1 MPLNE
6 ARKQEMQQEIA
17 ADIETF
23 LKEHPGETFYAFG
36 FDFNASEAE
45 ILLCFNTEEAHAE
58 TLKEYKVGSEDD
70 KRFYESSEQ
79 HATELRFGMGEWKYQ
94 GTNVYYICDEEEKEK
109 ISDDD
114 EDNDYE
120 NAKKAFMDFAYDL
133 LLAVCRTPAYQAIPK
148 TDNFRVVL
156 SEHDEHIVDDTVPRI
171 DRLMA
176 DIAKYSM
183 Q

>member
-36 FDFNASEAE
+36 FDFNAEEGE

-58 TLKEYKVGSEDD
+58 TLKEYQVDSANERRVTG
-70 KRFYESSEQ
+70 
-79 HATELRFGMGEWKYQ
+79 LRYGMGEWKYQ

-109 ISDDD
+109 IYDDD

-176 DIAKYSM
+176 DIAKYSSN
-183 Q
+183 